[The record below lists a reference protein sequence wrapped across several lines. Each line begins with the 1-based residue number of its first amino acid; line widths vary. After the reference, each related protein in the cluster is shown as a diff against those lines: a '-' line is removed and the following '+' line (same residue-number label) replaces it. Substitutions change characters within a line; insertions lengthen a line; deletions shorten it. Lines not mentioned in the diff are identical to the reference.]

1 MLAMIYV
8 FSVAHSV
15 GFGYVFFN
23 LDAIKLA
30 SFSKRK
36 LHAKVDHAFMEVRR
50 KQIHQL

>member
-1 MLAMIYV
+1 M
-8 FSVAHSV
+8 FSVVHSFSW
-15 GFGYVFFN
+15 FGYAFFN

-50 KQIHQL
+50 KQIQL